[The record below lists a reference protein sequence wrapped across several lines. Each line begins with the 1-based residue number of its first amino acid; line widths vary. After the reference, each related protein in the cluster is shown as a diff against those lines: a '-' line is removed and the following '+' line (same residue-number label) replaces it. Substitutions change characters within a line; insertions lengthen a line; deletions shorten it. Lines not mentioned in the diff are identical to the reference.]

1 MAAKKPIKPTE
12 RGSTRRAQSPPKAAR
27 KAPAAA
33 PAPGKAAATNAQA
46 PSPKTPSPSLPTR
59 GREEVPTRGREETL
73 SPTLPTRGREETP
86 SPTLPT
92 RGREEHGLPASLL
105 ARLRQQQSFAGV
117 GRNDICPCGS
127 GKRYKNCHGR

>member
-1 MAAKKPIKPTE
+1 MAAKKPIKPTK

-27 KAPAAA
+27 RPAAAA

-46 PSPKTPSPSLPTR
+46 PSLKTPSPKKTPSPSLPTR
-59 GREEVPTRGREETL
+59 GREEVPARGREEV
-73 SPTLPTRGREETP
+73 PTRGREK
-86 SPTLPT
+86 TLL
-92 RGREEHGLPASLL
+92 E
-105 ARLRQQQSFAGV
+105 RLRQQQSFAGV